1 MKHYI
6 FSLLLLLVATEGLCD
21 SIPCDFRMSDG
32 VTLHGAVITPQEKNL
47 KKMVII
53 VNHRHKTPEGSGP
66 FYTYMIK
73 RLSALGVSICY
84 FENRPAM
91 KRDSSFITLFDM
103 ADDAVAVYKT
113 LKAIKMFRKYKMG
126 FVGTSEEA
134 ASALIA
140 ASKVPD
146 PAFLIQMVGIIIP
159 QHEKDMQ
166 TLTINAPQ
174 LSLGMAD
181 IAGISYHVYSEIVQD
196 IFDYCMAHQK
206 VDKSALEQQLVKQ
219 YGDKATKKNEDLPF
233 PIAMQV
239 LIARVTDPQDGIVPR
254 LHWNSKP
261 YYENVKCPILLL
273 QATDDRN
280 ALCYP
285 NLFEFEKIMNKNHH
299 KDYNT
304 LLVDATHNLIP
315 VSESRKLEHGRSYD
329 VDFSRRE
336 QILDL
341 VCKWIL
347 MK

>member
-1 MKHYI
+1 MKNYI
-6 FSLLLLLVATEGLCD
+6 ITILLLLVATEGLCD

-32 VTLHGAVITPQEKNL
+32 VTLHGTVITPQEKNL

-73 RLSALGVSICY
+73 RLSALGVSVCY

-113 LKAIKMFRKYKMG
+113 LKANKMFRKYKMG
-126 FVGTSEEA
+126 FIGASEEA

-146 PAFLIQMVGIIIP
+146 PAFLIQLVGVIIP
-159 QHEKDMQ
+159 QHEREM
-166 TLTINAPQ
+166 LTSTIYTPQ
-174 LSLGMAD
+174 LSLGITDML
-181 IAGISYHVYSEIVQD
+181 GISFHVYSEIIQD
-196 IFDYCMAHQK
+196 IFTYCMTRQK
-206 VDKSALEQQLVKQ
+206 VDKNALVQQLVKQ
-219 YGDKATKKNEDLPF
+219 YGVKATKKNDDLPF
-233 PIAMQV
+233 PIAMQN
-239 LIARVTDPQDGIVPR
+239 LIDIVTQLGVVPR

-261 YYENVKCPILLL
+261 YYKNVKCPILLL

-280 ALCYP
+280 VHCFP
-285 NLFEFEKIMNKNHH
+285 NLFEFEKIMNENHH

-304 LLVDATHNLIP
+304 LIVDATHHLLP
-315 VSESRKLEHGRSYD
+315 VSESRKLEHALSDDIDY
-329 VDFSRRE
+329 SRRE

>member
-32 VTLHGAVITPQEKNL
+32 ITLHGTVITPQEKNL

-73 RLSALGVSICY
+73 RLSALGVSVCY

-166 TLTINAPQ
+166 TFTINTPQ
-174 LSLGMAD
+174 FSLRIADAVGMSFHD
-181 IAGISYHVYSEIVQD
+181 YSMIIQD
-196 IFDYCMAHQK
+196 IFNYCMTHQE
-206 VDKSALEQQLVKQ
+206 VDKKALTQQLVKLH
-219 YGDKATKKNEDLPF
+219 GDKATKMKNDF
-233 PIAMQV
+233 PTVIQI
-239 LIARVTDPQDGIVPR
+239 LIDKVTDPQEGVVPR

>member
-1 MKHYI
+1 MKNYI
-6 FSLLLLLVATEGLCD
+6 ITILLLLVATEGLCD

-32 VTLHGAVITPQEKNL
+32 ITLHGAVITPQEKNL

-66 FYTYMIK
+66 LYAYMIK
-73 RLSALGVSICY
+73 RLSAQGVSVCY

-113 LKAIKMFRKYKMG
+113 LKANKMFRKYKMG

-166 TLTINAPQ
+166 TFTINTPQ
-174 LSLGMAD
+174 FSLRIADAVGMSFHD
-181 IAGISYHVYSEIVQD
+181 YSMIIQD
-196 IFDYCMAHQK
+196 IFNYCMTHQK

-285 NLFEFEKIMNKNHH
+285 NLFEFEEIMNENHH

-304 LLVDATHNLIP
+304 LLVDATHYLIP
-315 VSESRKLEHGRSYD
+315 VSESRKLEHALSDDIDY
-329 VDFSRRE
+329 SRRE

>member
-32 VTLHGAVITPQEKNL
+32 ITLHGTVITPQEKNL

-53 VNHRHKTPEGSGP
+53 VNHREKTPEGSGP
-66 FYTYMIK
+66 SYTYMIK
-73 RLSALGVSICY
+73 RLSAQGVSVCY

-166 TLTINAPQ
+166 TFTINTPQ
-174 LSLGMAD
+174 FSLRIADAVGMSFHD
-181 IAGISYHVYSEIVQD
+181 YSMIIQD
-196 IFDYCMAHQK
+196 IFNYCMTHQE
-206 VDKSALEQQLVKQ
+206 VDKKALTQQLVKQ
-219 YGDKATKKNEDLPF
+219 HGDKATKMKNDF
-233 PIAMQV
+233 PTVIQI
-239 LIARVTDPQDGIVPR
+239 LIDKVTDPQEGVVPR

>member
-1 MKHYI
+1 MKNYI
-6 FSLLLLLVATEGLCD
+6 ITILLLFVATEGFCD

-32 VTLHGAVITPQEKNL
+32 ITLHGTVITPLEKNL

-66 FYTYMIK
+66 LYTYMIK
-73 RLSALGVSICY
+73 RLSAQGVSVCY

-126 FVGTSEEA
+126 FVGASEEA

-146 PAFLIQMVGIIIP
+146 PAFLIQMVSIIIP

-166 TLTINAPQ
+166 TFTIYAPQ
-174 LSLGMAD
+174 LSLGMAG

-196 IFDYCMAHQK
+196 IFNYCMTHQK

-219 YGDKATKKNEDLPF
+219 YGGEATKKKKEF

-239 LIARVTDPQDGIVPR
+239 LITKVTDPQEGVVPR

-285 NLFEFEKIMNKNHH
+285 NIFEFEKIMNENHH
-299 KDYNT
+299 NDYNT
-304 LLVDATHNLIP
+304 LLVDATHYLIS
-315 VSESRKLEHGRSYD
+315 VSESRKLEHGRSSD
-329 VDFSRRE
+329 VDYSRRE